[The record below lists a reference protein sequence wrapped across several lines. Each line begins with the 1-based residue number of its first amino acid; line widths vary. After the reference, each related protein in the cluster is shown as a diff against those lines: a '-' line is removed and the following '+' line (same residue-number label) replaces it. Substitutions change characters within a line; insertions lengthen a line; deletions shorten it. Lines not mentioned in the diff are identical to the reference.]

1 MIAINWTK
9 TSAFAHF
16 GAKATNVRWGWSA
29 RSDDGATIVLTVWDD
44 EFDVDDPSSVLD
56 TFGHP
61 TLAQW
66 THAKGNRDKIKNLL
80 WTRENCGDLFRLI
93 VATAEDVDAMPRK
106 AVGFRPH
113 TRLMRL
119 TDLDERTGEFRAVSA

>member
-16 GAKATNVRWGWSA
+16 GANATNVRWGWSA
-29 RSDDGATIVLTVWDD
+29 RNEDGATVVLTVWDD
-44 EFDVDDPSSVLD
+44 GFDVDDPSAVLD
-56 TFGHP
+56 TFGDP

-66 THAKGNRDKIKNLL
+66 THAIGNRDRTKNLV
-80 WTRENCGDLFRLI
+80 WARDNCGGLFRLI
-93 VATAEDVDAMPRK
+93 VATAKDVNALPRK

-113 TRLMRL
+113 PRVMRL
-119 TDLDERTGEFRAVSA
+119 TELDERTGEFRAVSA